1 MATLQFA
8 SHSLTTI
15 NVRYNSVRK
24 ESVGKAGGA
33 PRGERQ
39 MSVVTIENL
48 AKDYFGRPV
57 LRDINLTLNAGERL
71 AVIGDNGSGKTTLLR
86 LIAGLETPSAGSCTV
101 AGDIIVGYL
110 PQDISNVSRELGDP
124 RITAIEQR
132 LRELEQLMAHAAP
145 CGTNDQAAIT
155 SGKNARNAVAIAS
168 TNGKNASR
176 AIVTNGTA
184 RDGSEH
190 TAAPG
195 KTTAPDLD
203 AVLAEYDRTLARY
216 EQLGGYDYAARL
228 SATLNGLGLDPA
240 LVSDSGG
247 ALSGGELMRLGLAR
261 LILQSP
267 DLLLLDEPTNHL
279 DLPTLQWL
287 ENHLAA
293 YKGSVIIVS
302 HDRWFIDRIATR
314 VAHLHDAGIDT
325 YPGNYSDFRRQY
337 EERRTLVAQ
346 TAANLEEEIARQ
358 KDVRQTFLSHRN
370 ISGYHARDRLVGK
383 LEDRLRAFRAANPD
397 SHRNVSFRFLP
408 PPSNI
413 EAKAELL
420 GFRNLSKAFGERL
433 LFSEVNCSLFP
444 GERAALVGDNGTG
457 KTTLFRIIQGTVAPD
472 SGTISIAGG
481 LTLGLL
487 EQHVTFADESATCLD
502 TMLSVGDLT
511 EQTARATLAQLG
523 FDAIEIRKTVNV
535 LSGGERSRLRLALL
549 IQSRPDILLL
559 DEPTNHLDIRSLQ
572 ILESALSN
580 YAGAMIVIS
589 HDRYFINRLGGKIW
603 ELHNRTL
610 NNHHDFYYWMR
621 AVERRQRTSIA
632 SPTVT
637 ARPITAFSA
646 VSPTPAADPQSM
658 RVADKAG
665 SSAASAANSA
675 TDSPQLSENAKSSQ
689 LPGTGISP
697 PSNAPLNPAQ
707 TRALNA
713 RLRREQRECL
723 DRLVELEAEQRDFE
737 DGIDA
742 DTTPDE
748 YHRYAEL
755 LAEIERLQENYVR
768 LDDAL
773 AAAGD
778 E

>member
-1 MATLQFA
+1 M
-8 SHSLTTI
+8 
-15 NVRYNSVRK
+15 
-24 ESVGKAGGA
+24 
-33 PRGERQ
+33 
-39 MSVVTIENL
+39 
-48 AKDYFGRPV
+48 
-57 LRDINLTLNAGERL
+57 
-71 AVIGDNGSGKTTLLR
+71 
-86 LIAGLETPSAGSCTV
+86 
-101 AGDIIVGYL
+101 
-110 PQDISNVSRELGDP
+110 
-124 RITAIEQR
+124 
-132 LRELEQLMAHAAP
+132 
-145 CGTNDQAAIT
+145 
-155 SGKNARNAVAIAS
+155 
-168 TNGKNASR
+168 
-176 AIVTNGTA
+176 
-184 RDGSEH
+184 
-190 TAAPG
+190 
-195 KTTAPDLD
+195 
-203 AVLAEYDRTLARY
+203 
-216 EQLGGYDYAARL
+216 
-228 SATLNGLGLDPA
+228 
-240 LVSDSGG
+240 
-247 ALSGGELMRLGLAR
+247 
-261 LILQSP
+261 
-267 DLLLLDEPTNHL
+267 
-279 DLPTLQWL
+279 
-287 ENHLAA
+287 
-293 YKGSVIIVS
+293 
-302 HDRWFIDRIATR
+302 
-314 VAHLHDAGIDT
+314 
-325 YPGNYSDFRRQY
+325 
-337 EERRTLVAQ
+337 
-346 TAANLEEEIARQ
+346 
-358 KDVRQTFLSHRN
+358 
-370 ISGYHARDRLVGK
+370 
-383 LEDRLRAFRAANPD
+383 
-397 SHRNVSFRFLP
+397 
-408 PPSNI
+408 
-413 EAKAELL
+413 
-420 GFRNLSKAFGERL
+420 
-433 LFSEVNCSLFP
+433 
-444 GERAALVGDNGTG
+444 
-457 KTTLFRIIQGTVAPD
+457 
-472 SGTISIAGG
+472 
-481 LTLGLL
+481 L

-523 FDAIEIRKTVNV
+523 FGASKSAKPSTCSAANARACAW
-535 LSGGERSRLRLALL
+535 RSDS
-549 IQSRPDILLL
+549 IPPDILLL

-737 DGIDA
+737 NGIDA

>member
-1 MATLQFA
+1 
-8 SHSLTTI
+8 
-15 NVRYNSVRK
+15 
-24 ESVGKAGGA
+24 
-33 PRGERQ
+33 
-39 MSVVTIENL
+39 MSVVIIENL

-57 LRDINLTLNAGERL
+57 LRNINLTLNAGERL

-86 LIAGLETPSAGSCTV
+86 LIAGLETPSAGSCAV
-101 AGDIIVGYL
+101 AGGVIVGYL

-124 RITAIEQR
+124 RITAIEHR
-132 LRELEQLMAHAAP
+132 LRELEQLMAHATP
-145 CGTNDQAAIT
+145 CGTNDPIAIT
-155 SGKNARNAVAIAS
+155 PG
-168 TNGKNASR
+168 TNASR
-176 AIVTNGTA
+176 A
-184 RDGSEH
+184 
-190 TAAPG
+190 AAS
-195 KTTAPDLD
+195 DLNT
-203 AVLAEYDRTLARY
+203 VLAEYDRVLARY

-240 LVSDSGG
+240 LVSDSGS

-261 LILQSP
+261 LILQHP
-267 DLLLLDEPTNHL
+267 NLLLLDEPTNHL

-337 EERRTLVAQ
+337 EERRALVAQ

-397 SHRNVSFRFLP
+397 SHKNVSFRFLP

-420 GFRNLSKAFGERL
+420 GFRNLSKAFGPRL

-472 SGTISIAGG
+472 NGTISIAGG

-487 EQHVTFADESATCLD
+487 EQHVSFADESATCLE

-523 FDAIEIRKTVNV
+523 FDAIEIRKAVNV

-572 ILESALSN
+572 ILESALST

-603 ELHNRTL
+603 ELHNHTL
-610 NNHHDFYYWMR
+610 LNHHDFDYWMR
-621 AVERRQRTSIA
+621 AVERRQRTTIT

-637 ARPITAFSA
+637 ARPATAFSA
-646 VSPTPAADPQSM
+646 LSPTHAADPQPV
-658 RVADKAG
+658 RAAG
-665 SSAASAANSA
+665 TIGNSA
-675 TDSPQLSENAKSSQ
+675 TTAGKADRSATATCISATATGTTCNSAAPAADSAINAQSLSETAK
-689 LPGTGISP
+689 PTSP
-697 PSNAPLNPAQ
+697 PTTPPPPPTAPLNPAQ
-707 TRALNA
+707 RRALNA

-723 DRLVELEAEQRDFE
+723 DRLVELEAAQQHFE
-737 DGIDA
+737 VGIDA

-748 YHRYAEL
+748 YHKYAEL